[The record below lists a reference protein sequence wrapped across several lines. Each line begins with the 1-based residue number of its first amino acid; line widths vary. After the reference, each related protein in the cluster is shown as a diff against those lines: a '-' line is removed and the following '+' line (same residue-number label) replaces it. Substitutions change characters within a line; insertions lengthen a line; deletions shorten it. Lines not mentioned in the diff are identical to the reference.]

1 MGFPA
6 LERGRGGMKAE
17 NIIVRYGDK
26 TVLDRLSLDL
36 PDRGLTFLS
45 GPSGEG
51 KTTLLRV
58 LAGLLKPEEGRVE
71 MPGRPVML
79 FQEDRLFPR
88 RTVLQQVEAVLSR
101 EDRGEAV
108 KWLELVELSEAR
120 DKKSGAL
127 SGGMARRAALA
138 RALAV
143 GGDVWLLDEPFAGV
157 DLSCAQRI
165 MERLKALDRPMVLTG
180 HTPQL
185 AQLCDRVV
193 TL

>member
-1 MGFPA
+1 MRDRHRKKMGMVFQHFNLFPH
-6 LERGRGGMKAE
+6 M
-17 NIIVRYGDK
+17 
-26 TVLDRLSLDL
+26 TVLENMTLAPVQLKKKSLQEAQAQAMEL
-36 PDRGLTFLS
+36 LGRVGLT
-45 GPSGEG
+45 G
-51 KTTLLRV
+51 R
-58 LAGLLKPEEGRVE
+58 AGAY
-71 MPGRPVML
+71 PG
-79 FQEDRLFPR
+79 Q
-88 RTVLQQVEAVLSR
+88 
-101 EDRGEAV
+101 
-108 KWLELVELSEAR
+108 
-120 DKKSGAL
+120 L